1 MSKENY
7 MNRNLVQIPAR
18 TCVSA
23 LALVLAVT
31 SLPARAQD
39 TGWYGGFGVGR
50 ARADMDSDPL
60 VAGLRSAGFSTTAI
74 DMEGDDTG
82 WKVLGGYSFTPRIAL
97 EGSYIDLGDF
107 DFNASLNPSAVQS
120 GAASMRGFGLDLVA
134 TLPFRGN
141 MSVFG
146 KVGINNLRIEQS
158 FGTAMP
164 AGGFV
169 NNTDRGTK
177 GKFGGGLQYRV
188 SDALSLRAEVERFL
202 IEDNRVTEDRV
213 DLASVG
219 FLYRFGA
226 RPAPVAA
233 TPAPAPA
240 AAPPA
245 PAPAPAPIL
254 EVTLD
259 ASALF
264 DFDRSEL
271 KPEGRQELDELVRD
285 INGLTYDAISIVGHT
300 DRIGTR
306 EYNLALS
313 SRRAE
318 TVRAY
323 LVQAGLPAT
332 RITARGINSD
342 EPVTAPDQCRGMPA
356 AQVIACLAPDRRVV
370 VIVTGTRPGE

>member
-1 MSKENY
+1 MNHKLSQRIVRTRMS
-7 MNRNLVQIPAR
+7 
-18 TCVSA
+18 T
-23 LALVLAVT
+23 LALLVAFT
-31 SLPARAQD
+31 SLPAFAQD
-39 TGWYGGFGVGR
+39 TGWYGGFGAGS
-50 ARADMDSDPL
+50 ARADMDADPL

-74 DMEGDDTG
+74 DMEGDDIG

-107 DFNASLNPSAVQS
+107 DFNTRMLPTAVQT
-120 GAASMRGFGLDLVA
+120 GDASIRGFGLDLVG
-134 TLPFRGN
+134 TLPLKGN

-146 KVGINNLRIEQS
+146 KVGISNLRIEQS
-158 FGTAMP
+158 FGTSLP

-169 NNTDRGTK
+169 NRTERGTK

-188 SDALSLRAEVERFL
+188 SDALSLRAELERFM
-202 IEDNRVTEDRV
+202 IEDNRVTEDHV
-213 DLASVG
+213 DLASIG
-219 FLYRFGA
+219 FLYRFGT

-245 PAPAPAPIL
+245 PAPAPAPLL
-254 EVTLD
+254 EVSLA

-271 KPEGRQELDELVRD
+271 KSEGRQELDRLVRD
-285 INGLTYDAISIVGHT
+285 INGLSYDAISIVGHT

-318 TVRAY
+318 AVRAY
-323 LVQAGLPAT
+323 LVQAGLPAA
-332 RITARGINSD
+332 RISASGVNSD
-342 EPVTAPDQCRGMPA
+342 QPVTTPDQCRGMAAPA
-356 AQVIACLAPDRRVV
+356 QIACLAPDRRVV